1 MKVYVIS
8 IDWSSGGECE
18 SIYGCGVRE
27 VYSDKEK
34 ALEALNQI
42 VEEEYKNNDKLKTYD
57 VERTATEFIAGE
69 RGSFTDEHF
78 CVYVSEREVM

>member
-1 MKVYVIS
+1 MKIYVIS
-8 IDWSSGGECE
+8 IDWASGGECE

-57 VERTATEFIAGE
+57 VERTATEFVSGE
-69 RGSFTDEHF
+69 RGSFADEHF